1 MIATTVTS
9 SREREATGK
18 ALDGGEGA
26 KAHDIQH
33 HIEEDIDAAEHPILN
48 RASQSLTAA
57 ALLLRTMVEPSTT
70 EGRRIH
76 DKL

>member
-1 MIATTVTS
+1 MTATTVTS

-48 RASQSLTAA
+48 
-57 ALLLRTMVEPSTT
+57 
-70 EGRRIH
+70 
-76 DKL
+76 